1 MFPAACSNPVVVDL
15 NHSYLRC
22 AEARGGG
29 DGRGHSA
36 LSGCHAV
43 FLHVSTANGCGWVY
57 TERVDISLSWGG
69 ATRI

>member
-29 DGRGHSA
+29 GHGRGHSA
-36 LSGCHAV
+36 LTLSRVVMQFSCTSPQQMAAV
-43 FLHVSTANGCGWVY
+43 GFTQKG
-57 TERVDISLSWGG
+57 
-69 ATRI
+69 